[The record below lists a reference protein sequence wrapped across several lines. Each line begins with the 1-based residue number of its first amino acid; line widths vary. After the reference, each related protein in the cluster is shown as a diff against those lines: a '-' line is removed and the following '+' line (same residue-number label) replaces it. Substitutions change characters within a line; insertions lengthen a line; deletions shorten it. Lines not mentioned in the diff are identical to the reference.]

1 MVLILVFL
9 RGSVPTGWRNGRVR
23 ARSGPLP
30 LGENFLALHRSLNVG
45 LGASEENDFDQGVP
59 RRTLVLTTSQG
70 VPCEGS
76 FFCRCMPEA
85 DNWTK
90 CPRGQYN
97 RPLAD
102 PAASHQLGRTK

>member
-1 MVLILVFL
+1 MTAY
-9 RGSVPTGWRNGRVR
+9 SRV
-23 ARSGPLP
+23 
-30 LGENFLALHRSLNVG
+30 ALQQASATIKFPQEAVSCAFAETFSLFVESLNVG
-45 LGASEENDFDQGVP
+45 LGASEENDFDKGVP
-59 RRTLVLTTSQG
+59 RRILVLTTSQG